1 MEDRETRCAAL
12 HGVTKTEQQ
21 QFIQGSWFDT
31 IHSEQT
37 ISSEGMLT
45 LTKSTPTYFLSIAS
59 RWGLPRVIPTECW
72 CPVQCRVTVVPEQKG
87 GPDIQKMESKEGD
100 NLGGGEETELRSLKD
115 VMWEMWEYSGRKQQ
129 KYRGRERKGLH
140 LYKEEKGDQCWL
152 E

>member
-59 RWGLPRVIPTECW
+59 RWGLPRVIPYWMLGTPCSAETE
-72 CPVQCRVTVVPEQKG
+72 KG
-87 GPDIQKMESKEGD
+87 GPDIPEWSQKEDD

-115 VMWEMWEYSGRKQQ
+115 VMWDVRI
-129 KYRGRERKGLH
+129 
-140 LYKEEKGDQCWL
+140 
-152 E
+152 